1 MSQKQNWE
9 MFIKTTKA
17 RAEAHEKV
25 AQYWNTVSTNL
36 GLILIL
42 LSAITTV
49 LAAIKDTPK
58 MVTVGVSGVTTLISA
73 IAGENSNVRFERDI
87 SIHE

>member
-25 AQYWNTVSTNL
+25 AQFWDTVNTNL
-36 GLILIL
+36 GFILIL

-49 LAAIKDTPK
+49 LAAIKETPE
-58 MVTVGVSGVTTLISA
+58 MATVGVSGVTTLVSA
-73 IAGENSNVRFERDI
+73 IAGEIKYPRKEAT
-87 SIHE
+87 SILS